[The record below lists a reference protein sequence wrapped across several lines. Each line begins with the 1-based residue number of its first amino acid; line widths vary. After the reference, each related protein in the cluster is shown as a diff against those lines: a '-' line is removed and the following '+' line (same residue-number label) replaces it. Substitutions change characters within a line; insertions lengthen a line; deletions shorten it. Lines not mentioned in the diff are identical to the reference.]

1 MSSDP
6 WAVRVHDL
14 GKTYKIN
21 TIANRPTLFTEAIVH
36 RLKHPLTRAPKE
48 MFDALDSVTMDV
60 KQAETVGIIGRNGA
74 GKSTL
79 LKILSRIVEPSRGR
93 VELYG
98 QVGSLLEVGTGFHPE
113 LTGRENVYLNGAI
126 LGMKKKAIDREFDS
140 IIEFAEISQFLDTP
154 VKRYSSGMYVRL
166 AFAVAAHLNPEILI
180 VDEVLAVGDAAFQRK
195 CLGKMGEVSSQD
207 GRTVLFVS
215 HNMAAVESF
224 CRRGVYLEQGRVA
237 YDGDTRTAID
247 EYLGGG
253 GIGADQ
259 GAGVFDLSVAD
270 RATGSGGA
278 ILQRLEIRRLDGTP
292 GDTIRMGDGMR
303 VTIDVDGLRVGQH
316 GVSCRILTE
325 TDVPVVNFGTAMKP
339 LEIHDNKARAEQV
352 VLDVPAVPLLP
363 GKYWIEV
370 RVQEGGGK
378 LGRKNVLDRI
388 DRAAMFEVVAADV
401 FGSGFLFVRG
411 GDLGVV
417 FVEANWT
424 FHQNGLVVAESTLV
438 TNLEPDLTVGENGEI
453 AKPVGK
459 KPPKKAKKA

>member
-1 MSSDP
+1 MSSE

-21 TIANRPTLFTEAIVH
+21 TIANRPTLFTEAIIH
-36 RLKHPLTRAPKE
+36 RLRHPLTRAKKE
-48 MFDALDSVTMDV
+48 MFDALDGVDMDV
-60 KQAETVGIIGRNGA
+60 QKAETVGIIGRNGA

-79 LKILSRIVEPSRGR
+79 LKILSRIVEPTRGR

-126 LGMKKKAIDREFDS
+126 LGMKKKDIDREFDS
-140 IIEFAEISQFLDTP
+140 IIDFAEIEQFLDTP

-224 CRRGVYLEQGRVA
+224 CRRGIYLEQGRVA
-237 YDGDTRTAID
+237 FDGDTRKAID

-253 GIGADQ
+253 GIGEER

-270 RATGSGGA
+270 RATGSQGGV
-278 ILQRLEIRRLDGTP
+278 LKRLEVQRDDGSP
-292 GDTIRMGDGMR
+292 GDTVRMGDGMR
-303 VTIDVDGLRVGQH
+303 VIIDVEGLRVPQH
-316 GVSCRILTE
+316 GVACRILTE

-339 LEIHDNKARAEQV
+339 LELHEPKATPERV
-352 VLDVPAVPLLP
+352 VLDVPHVPLLP

-378 LGRKNVLDRI
+378 LGRKNILDRI

-417 FVEANWT
+417 FVEANWQ
-424 FHQNGLVVAESTLV
+424 FQQNGLLVAESTTV
-438 TNLEPDLTVGENGEI
+438 SNLEPDLKVGENGEI
-453 AKPVGK
+453 APGK
-459 KPPKKAKKA
+459 KPKKPKRPKDD